1 MTAILGYHLFN
12 LCVLALIT
20 SGLFTGKEASIWRTV
35 ATMGAAA
42 LALAEVYFMS
52 SYDYQWNSRATRLE
66 DIDTFF
72 WKMRVYRGIGIATL
86 DGVIGWMLYLSS
98 TNRAFL
104 NPPSTAERIEASTR
118 TLEIVRSKMSAMG
131 IVRNTINR
139 DEELRSRSQGYWVH
153 EGTLMG
159 ALMEERE
166 VIEGV
171 NNALENRINLQ
182 TITADAE
189 AYAQNVVGPLQAV
202 PGMNGVI

>member
-1 MTAILGYHLFN
+1 
-12 LCVLALIT
+12 
-20 SGLFTGKEASIWRTV
+20 
-35 ATMGAAA
+35 MGAAA
-42 LALAEVYFMS
+42 VALAEVYVMS
-52 SYDYQWNSRATRLE
+52 SYNYQGNSRATRLE

-72 WKMRVYRGIGIATL
+72 WKMRVFRGIGIAAL

-118 TLEIVRSKMSAMG
+118 VLEIVRSKMSAVG

-139 DEELRSRSQGYWVH
+139 DDELRSRSQGYWIH
-153 EGTLMG
+153 EGRLMG
-159 ALMEERE
+159 ELMEERE

-171 NNALENRINLQ
+171 NNALESRINLPN
-182 TITADAE
+182 ITADAE

>member
-1 MTAILGYHLFN
+1 
-12 LCVLALIT
+12 
-20 SGLFTGKEASIWRTV
+20 
-35 ATMGAAA
+35 
-42 LALAEVYFMS
+42 MS
-52 SYDYQWNSRATRLE
+52 SYNYQGNSRATRPE
-66 DIDTFF
+66 DIDAYF
-72 WKMRVYRGIGIATL
+72 WKMRVYRGIGIAAL

-104 NPPSTAERIEASTR
+104 NPPSTAERIEFSTR
-118 TLEIVRSKMSAMG
+118 TLEVVRSKMSAMG
-131 IVRNTINR
+131 IVRNTVSR
-139 DEELRSRSQGYWVH
+139 DDELRSRSQGYWVQ
-153 EGTLMG
+153 EGRLMG

-171 NNALENRINLQ
+171 NNALDSRINLQ